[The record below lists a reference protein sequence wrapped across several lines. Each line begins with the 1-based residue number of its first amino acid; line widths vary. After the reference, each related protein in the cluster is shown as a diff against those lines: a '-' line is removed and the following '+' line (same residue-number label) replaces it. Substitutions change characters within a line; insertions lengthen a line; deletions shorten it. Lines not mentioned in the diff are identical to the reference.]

1 MTSLQLLLRRLRAS
15 AEDRESQS
23 RFEAMPDLQL
33 GPQVLSG
40 ASSPSEYRELVGH
53 LRDEFAT
60 LSGSARF
67 ALASG
72 LWDIVDEPWVALD
85 VLGEWLL
92 DGDED
97 QVRLTLTLLD
107 EMPWRHLFAL
117 AYPLALLV
125 EQITLRSTTVAEKLT
140 ATLQSIAQTGSWQ
153 RTPGQSADRHIETR
167 DQALEVAQRLVHF
180 PAARA
185 LYEQIAATAT
195 AGMTRDADRDDE
207 ERMLFGR

>member
-97 QVRLTLTLLD
+97 QVRFTLTLLD

-153 RTPGQSADRHIETR
+153 RTLGSPQIDTSKRATKRWRWPSDSCTSLPP
-167 DQALEVAQRLVHF
+167 ALSTNRSRLPPR
-180 PAARA
+180 PA
-185 LYEQIAATAT
+185 
-195 AGMTRDADRDDE
+195 
-207 ERMLFGR
+207 